1 MLLQPTLAKDKTLLK
16 IENVS
21 ISYGKVKVVK
31 SLSIE
36 VRHGEIVAVIGSNGA
51 GKSTL
56 LRTISGFK
64 SPSNGE
70 IWFDNERIDSDLPQN
85 IVRKGIAHILEG
97 RKVFPQMT
105 TIENLKMG
113 AFLRNDK
120 KEIKNDLERV
130 FKHFPVLKER
140 QKQRAG
146 SLSGGERQMVALGRA
161 LMGKPKLLLLDEAS
175 LGLSPIMA
183 QEMAEIVAEINHTGV
198 SIILVE
204 QNARLA
210 LNYSHKGYVM
220 EMGEIVLQGTPEV
233 LLDNEDVKKAYLG
246 V

>member
-1 MLLQPTLAKDKTLLK
+1 LAKDKTLLK

>member
-1 MLLQPTLAKDKTLLK
+1 MLLQPTLVKDKTLLK

-31 SLSIE
+31 CLSIE

-64 SPSNGE
+64 SPGNGE

-85 IVRKGIAHILEG
+85 IVRRGIAHILEG

-113 AFLRNDK
+113 AFLRKDK

-146 SLSGGERQMVALGRA
+146 SLSGGGTADGCPGSGID
-161 LMGKPKLLLLDEAS
+161 GKTKAAS
-175 LGLSPIMA
+175 
-183 QEMAEIVAEINHTGV
+183 TG
-198 SIILVE
+198 
-204 QNARLA
+204 
-210 LNYSHKGYVM
+210 
-220 EMGEIVLQGTPEV
+220 
-233 LLDNEDVKKAYLG
+233 
-246 V
+246 